1 MPKRTVIDTR
11 ICPVAKS
18 ADVLGDR
25 WTLLILRELFFGQ
38 ERFEDLQSRSGA
50 SPQMLTDR
58 LRHLLD
64 KEIIMRIAYQDRPLR
79 HRYAL
84 TEKGKDLFSVL
95 YAMRNWAERWERAEG
110 DPLAIRY
117 IHRSCGHDVG
127 LETSCPH
134 CGDQLG
140 YGDLKGS
147 VTSDAA

>member
-58 LRHLLD
+58 LRHLRD
-64 KEIIMRIAYQDRPLR
+64 KEIIKRIAYQDRPSR
-79 HRYAL
+79 YRYAL
-84 TEKGKDLFSVL
+84 TDKGKDLFSVL

-110 DPLAIRY
+110 DPLVIRY
-117 IHRSCGHDVG
+117 THRSCGHDVG
-127 LETSCPH
+127 LERAALIVGTSWVMAT
-134 CGDQLG
+134 
-140 YGDLKGS
+140 LKE
-147 VTSDAA
+147 A

>member
-58 LRHLLD
+58 LRHLRD
-64 KEIIMRIAYQDRPLR
+64 KGIIVRIAYQERPIR
-79 HRYAL
+79 YRYAL
-84 TEKGKDLFSVL
+84 TDKGKDLFSVL

-117 IHRSCGHDVG
+117 IHRVCGQDVG
-127 LETSCPH
+127 LETTCPH
-134 CGDQLG
+134 CGEPLG
-140 YGDLKGS
+140 YGDLKGN
-147 VTSDAA
+147 VVRGAA